1 MYTSELGIPLNEI
14 LQRFGAGRL
23 LTMAGIGLCLMA
35 FFGYI
40 MVRANQPEMA
50 LLFGQL
56 EAADGRIVERLK
68 SMSIPFEV
76 KGDGTQIYAPA
87 GDVARL
93 RMELAQDGMPA
104 GGGVGYEIFDK
115 QDILGTTNAL
125 LGINQIRALEGEL
138 GKSVRTIQ
146 GIQAARIHLVVPK
159 RELFSENKQLPSA
172 SVIVRMRGQ
181 AVLSATQVQS
191 IRYLVA
197 SAVPGLILE
206 QVSIVDDRGNL
217 LARGKDSSESKDSL
231 TMQQAVQRE
240 YEQRISKSI
249 ESLLDRT
256 LGLNKTRAEVSIDMD
271 FDQMSSTTVQFDP
284 EGQVIKSQITNEEGV
299 NSNEK
304 FSASD
309 SVSIQNSLPVGQD
322 ASAAGTQ
329 NRNQTSNTE
338 KNINYENSNTT
349 KTFVKE
355 QGAIKRLSIAVM
367 VDGTYKKKDDGTQE
381 YQPRSEEELNKLKEL
396 VKTAT
401 GYKEDRGDTISL
413 VNLKFSELPQDSI
426 PEEKEKPFLGLNL
439 NKLIELV
446 VTALVVLIGLLTVI
460 KPLMSSLTK
469 SIPRSSTAL
478 TEKMLALIVANDP
491 KTSQSSDQENNPQ
504 SDVESQQPKRT
515 KMKTPTLEQSLINI
529 DQIEGMVKQ
538 SSIKKIAE
546 LVDRHPEEA
555 VSIIRTWMYSDK

>member
-1 MYTSELGIPLNEI
+1 LDEL

-40 MVRANQPEMA
+40 MVRANQPEMT

-56 EAADGRIVERLK
+56 EGAEGGRIIERLK
-68 SMSIPFEV
+68 SMSVPFEV
-76 KGDGTQIYAPA
+76 KGDGTQIYAPV

-138 GKSVRTIQ
+138 GKSIRTIQ

-172 SVIVRMRGQ
+172 SVMIRMKGS

-197 SAVPGLILE
+197 SAVPGLVLD

-217 LARGKDSSESKDSL
+217 LARGKDSNEAKDSL
-231 TMQQAVQRE
+231 TMQQAAQRE

-256 LGLNKTRAEVSIDMD
+256 LGLNKTRAEVSVVMD
-271 FDQMSSTTVQFDP
+271 FDQLSSTSVQFDP
-284 EGQVIKSQITNEEGV
+284 EGQVVKTQTTTEEGV
-299 NSNEK
+299 NSHENTG
-304 FSASD
+304 ASD

-322 ASAAGTQ
+322 AQSASGNQ

-338 KNINYENSNTT
+338 ENVNYDNSNTT

-367 VDGTYKKKDDGTQE
+367 VDGNYKKKDDGTQE
-381 YQPRSEEELNKLKEL
+381 YQSRSEEELNKLKEL

-401 GYKEDRGDTISL
+401 GYKEDRGDIISL
-413 VNLKFSELPQDSI
+413 VNLKFSELPQDAL
-426 PEEKEKPFLGLNL
+426 PDEQEKPFFGLNL
-439 NKLIELV
+439 NKLIELG
-446 VTALVVLIGLLTVI
+446 VTALVVLIGLLTVV
-460 KPLMSSLTK
+460 KPLVLSLMK
-469 SIPRSSTAL
+469 SISAKPSTVL
-478 TEKMLALIVANDP
+478 TEKMLASIVANDQRTGQTLDP
-491 KTSQSSDQENNPQ
+491 QNDEQENTGPPPP
-504 SDVESQQPKRT
+504 EPPR
-515 KMKTPTLEQSLINI
+515 KMMKAPTLEQSLINI
-529 DQIEGMVKQ
+529 DQIEGMVQQ